1 MICEKI
7 KQGKKICAV
16 KNRYYQRAVI
26 VNRSDLSQYN
36 IIAEGNY
43 HNVSFTLKSGLTG
56 YTFASSETGANIVGT
71 VAMSRTNNLPEYT
84 HTVSIYIS
92 NNQVL
97 DKVILRQLDLSDV
110 FVALLDYE
118 NKVEIFGF
126 DFGLQTDDWEFNLH
140 DNGVVLNLFSDIEY
154 ELPYIYVNDD
164 GSEVSD
170 FDNEFR
176 TNKLM
181 KASAYSDGYS
191 DGYTN

>member
-1 MICEKI
+1 MICEQI

-26 VNRSDLSQYN
+26 VNRSDLEQYA
-36 IIAEGNY
+36 IIAENDA
-43 HNVSFTLKSGLTG
+43 HNVSFTLKAGLTG
-56 YTFASSETGANIVGT
+56 YTIASTETGANILGT

-84 HTVSIYIS
+84 HTVSIYIR
-92 NNQVL
+92 NNRVS
-97 DKVILRQLDLSDV
+97 DKVFLRQLDLSDV

-140 DNGVVLNLFSDIEY
+140 ENGVVLNLISDIEF
-154 ELPYIYVNDD
+154 EVPYIYVSAD
-164 GSEVSD
+164 GTEVLD

-176 TNKLM
+176 EN
-181 KASAYSDGYS
+181 SIVDYPAYTDGY
-191 DGYTN
+191 DEGYKI